1 MRIPPYFYSRS
12 FQRFFSGVVI
22 GAIISWLIFLYMFG
36 RMQEEQV
43 KVIRQQEELIADLEK
58 EKNIWQEDF
67 KKLNEKN
74 KELLTVQDIS
84 IKITNGSKYKID
96 ALSIFEVQEKVKEDI
111 SNVLAKDLHVVYTS
125 KDLLEKVIENK
136 PVVINERRYQLTVRK
151 MVIYTTLNIELE
163 LTLAQ

>member
-1 MRIPPYFYSRS
+1 
-12 FQRFFSGVVI
+12 
-22 GAIISWLIFLYMFG
+22 MFG

-111 SNVLAKDLHVVYTS
+111 SNVLAKDLHVFYTS

-136 PVVINERRYQLTVRK
+136 PVVINDRRYQLTVRK

>member
-1 MRIPPYFYSRS
+1 M
-12 FQRFFSGVVI
+12 
-22 GAIISWLIFLYMFG
+22 
-36 RMQEEQV
+36 
-43 KVIRQQEELIADLEK
+43 
-58 EKNIWQEDF
+58 
-67 KKLNEKN
+67 
-74 KELLTVQDIS
+74 LTVQDIS

-136 PVVINERRYQLTVRK
+136 PVVINDRRYQLTVRK

>member
-1 MRIPPYFYSRS
+1 
-12 FQRFFSGVVI
+12 
-22 GAIISWLIFLYMFG
+22 MFG

-43 KVIRQQEELIADLEK
+43 KLIRQQEELIADLEK

-84 IKITNGSKYKID
+84 IKITNGPKYKID

-136 PVVINERRYQLTVRK
+136 PVVINDRRYQLTIRK